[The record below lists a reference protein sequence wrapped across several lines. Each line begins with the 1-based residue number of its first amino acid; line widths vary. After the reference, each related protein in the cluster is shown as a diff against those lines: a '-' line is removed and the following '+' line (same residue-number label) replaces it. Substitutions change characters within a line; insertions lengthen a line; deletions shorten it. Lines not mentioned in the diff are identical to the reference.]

1 MLISVFRQKNL
12 ALGAAHGR
20 NKEMHKGKLLLMSV
34 AAMLVA
40 TPAFAQTSAKIG
52 VLNDRSGLYAD
63 LAGEGSVIAANMAVE
78 DFDAKAK
85 GIDVTIV
92 SADHQNKPD
101 VGSNI
106 VRQWVDTE
114 AVNVVVDVPTSSVE
128 IGRASCRE
136 RVCQYV

>member
-63 LAGEGSVIAANMAVE
+63 LAGERSEEHTSELQSLMRSSYAV
-78 DFDAKAK
+78 FCLKK
-85 GIDVTIV
+85 KKIQ
-92 SADHQNKPD
+92 HKKH
-101 VGSNI
+101 
-106 VRQWVDTE
+106 
-114 AVNVVVDVPTSSVE
+114 
-128 IGRASCRE
+128 
-136 RVCQYV
+136 

>member
-63 LAGEGSVIAANMAVE
+63 LAGAGSVIAANIAAERSEERRVGKE
-78 DFDAKAK
+78 C
-85 GIDVTIV
+85 V
-92 SADHQNKPD
+92 SKCRSRWSRSPSQKNNP
-101 VGSNI
+101 
-106 VRQWVDTE
+106 TE
-114 AVNVVVDVPTSSVE
+114 
-128 IGRASCRE
+128 R
-136 RVCQYV
+136 